1 MALVGFY
8 VNLEALR
15 EGLRLGIAVGAIQV
29 DSVLLPHPSNQVPL
43 QGQVLLLSFIT
54 VFSWAIFLILF
65 HQEINVVLRSSTRHQ

>member
-54 VFSWAIFLILF
+54 VFS
-65 HQEINVVLRSSTRHQ
+65 